1 MIKVDNILA
10 GIYRVWQ
17 ISLRKTMGS
26 SRGREVLTDGKQKY
40 LEFSEV
46 RQSLGTRTLYKDK
59 FSYRL
64 CRVHNL

>member
-10 GIYRVWQ
+10 GVYRVWQ

-46 RQSLGTRTLYKDK
+46 RQSLGTLYKGK